1 MVNKGTVAV
10 VSSNGPKAQIRP
22 SRLPTAAITRVN
34 TPVSSPR
41 QSDPDFP
48 GNPHDPPNSDAENL
62 DDNTTRLINIL
73 ERVIAIGNTQSL
85 NQSPNE
91 PPSVSPSTDNST
103 TSPQNQDTSA
113 ELVKY
118 QPFSFQNLIDH
129 SKKLLQTLQIKVPGN
144 KGPTVLGKLFQSLFS
159 ANKGPASYQPLS
171 VQHLIDHSGKLL
183 QSLQIKVPGNKRPTV
198 LGKLFRYP
206 FSANK
211 GPTPSPLSQNQDT
224 SAELAKYQPLSVQ
237 HLIDHSGKL
246 LQTLQI
252 KVPENKRPTVLGEL
266 FRYPFSANKGP
277 TTYQRLSVQHLIDHS
292 GKLLQSLQ
300 IKVPGNKGPSFF
312 DNAGNFIKGV
322 VNNLTRQPA
331 YTPLSITKYL
341 ENSHKLL
348 TLIQFLPRADKSFT
362 KNSLYQEFI
371 TKLLSDTSS
380 AFDKYYPE
388 RLKITEAGE
397 LKQDEKLLQF
407 KTLDTPD
414 EKPQKTYT
422 ATIEKMGDGIYLP
435 KMTLD
440 IPDVKPKEPAT
451 TPITGGGMNAMIVGA
466 DKLLKQIMSGI
477 QLKPPKKTYGGI
489 NVRKKVGD
497 IYNEASK
504 KVGDI
509 YNEAS
514 KKANKVLYERFF
526 DPPNMKPRIY
536 HASDDIKGLFAGT
549 DTKLIFKK
557 ESAVKYTGN
566 EVDPTAQRKIELD
579 ELKINAIENVEDRE
593 DSEKDYRL
601 SMEKMSTEKL
611 QQLVNNSALA
621 DESKAALENVLGLSP
636 PPPATQGGSMTHAES
651 FAREIFRPTVI
662 LK

>member
-1 MVNKGTVAV
+1 M
-10 VSSNGPKAQIRP
+10 
-22 SRLPTAAITRVN
+22 
-34 TPVSSPR
+34 
-41 QSDPDFP
+41 
-48 GNPHDPPNSDAENL
+48 
-62 DDNTTRLINIL
+62 
-73 ERVIAIGNTQSL
+73 
-85 NQSPNE
+85 
-91 PPSVSPSTDNST
+91 
-103 TSPQNQDTSA
+103 
-113 ELVKY
+113 
-118 QPFSFQNLIDH
+118 
-129 SKKLLQTLQIKVPGN
+129 
-144 KGPTVLGKLFQSLFS
+144 
-159 ANKGPASYQPLS
+159 
-171 VQHLIDHSGKLL
+171 
-183 QSLQIKVPGNKRPTV
+183 
-198 LGKLFRYP
+198 
-206 FSANK
+206 
-211 GPTPSPLSQNQDT
+211 
-224 SAELAKYQPLSVQ
+224 
-237 HLIDHSGKL
+237 

-252 KVPENKRPTVLGEL
+252 KVPENK
-266 FRYPFSANKGP
+266 GP
-277 TTYQRLSVQHLIDHS
+277 ATYQPLSVQNLIDYS
-292 GKLLQSLQ
+292 KKMLQTLQ
-300 IKVPGNKGPSFF
+300 IKVLGNKG
-312 DNAGNFIKGV
+312 
-322 VNNLTRQPA
+322 TRQPA

-348 TLIQFLPRADKSFT
+348 TLIQFLPSADKSFT
-362 KNSLYQEFI
+362 KNALYREFI

-407 KTLDTPD
+407 KTLDTLD
-414 EKPQKTYT
+414 EKPQQTYT

-451 TPITGGGMNAMIVGA
+451 TPITVGGMKAMIVGA
-466 DKLLKQIMSGI
+466 DKLLKKIMSGI
-477 QLKPPKKTYGGI
+477 QLKPPKKTYGG
-489 NVRKKVGD
+489 
-497 IYNEASK
+497 
-504 KVGDI
+504 
-509 YNEAS
+509 
-514 KKANKVLYERFF
+514 ANDGFF

-636 PPPATQGGSMTHAES
+636 PPPATQGGSMTHAAES

>member
-1 MVNKGTVAV
+1 MGNRQ
-10 VSSNGPKAQIRP
+10 SSNQLP
-22 SRLPTAAITRVN
+22 S
-34 TPVSSPR
+34 
-41 QSDPDFP
+41 
-48 GNPHDPPNSDAENL
+48 
-62 DDNTTRLINIL
+62 
-73 ERVIAIGNTQSL
+73 
-85 NQSPNE
+85 E
-91 PPSVSPSTDNST
+91 PPTPSPSS
-103 TSPQNQDTSA
+103 QNQDKPAENKGPSA
-113 ELVKY
+113 Y

-129 SKKLLQTLQIKVPGN
+129 SKKLLQSLQIKVPGN
-144 KGPTVLGKLFQSLFS
+144 KGPAT
-159 ANKGPASYQPLS
+159 YQPLS
-171 VQHLIDHSGKLL
+171 VQHLIDHSGKM
-183 QSLQIKVPGNKRPTV
+183 
-198 LGKLFRYP
+198 
-206 FSANK
+206 
-211 GPTPSPLSQNQDT
+211 
-224 SAELAKYQPLSVQ
+224 
-237 HLIDHSGKL
+237 
-246 LQTLQI
+246 LQT
-252 KVPENKRPTVLGEL
+252 
-266 FRYPFSANKGP
+266 
-277 TTYQRLSVQHLIDHS
+277 
-292 GKLLQSLQ
+292 LQ

-312 DNAGNFIKGV
+312 DNASKLLQGA
-322 VNNLTRQPA
+322 VNKLTRQPA

-348 TLIQFLPRADKSFT
+348 TLIQFLPSANLPSADKSFT
-362 KNSLYQEFI
+362 KNALYREFI

-440 IPDVKPKEPAT
+440 IPDVKPNEPAN

-477 QLKPPKKTYGGI
+477 QLKPPKKTYGG
-489 NVRKKVGD
+489 
-497 IYNEASK
+497 
-504 KVGDI
+504 
-509 YNEAS
+509 
-514 KKANKVLYERFF
+514 ANDGFF

-636 PPPATQGGSMTHAES
+636 PPPATQGGSMTHAAES

-662 LK
+662 VK